1 MKTRQKMIAAGL
13 VILLTLPPA
22 GCGKSPDFSFSEAAG
37 STEEIQPAPL
47 PETGTEDDGKK
58 EEEPRLICVYICG
71 AVVSPGVY
79 TLPEDARVFSLIE
92 AAGGL
97 TQEADERF
105 INQAAVLTDGQQ
117 ITVLTKEETAGRY
130 DLPPAGSAEADS
142 RIDINTADEKT
153 LMTLPGIGEA
163 RAAAI
168 IAYRQEHGPF
178 ERPEDIQN
186 ISGIKGAVY
195 EKIADRI
202 RTGP

>member
-1 MKTRQKMIAAGL
+1 MKERFLAAA
-13 VILLTLPPA
+13 VILAMTIAA
-22 GCGKSPDFSFSEAAG
+22 GCGKEAEFSFSAAEDPG
-37 STEEIQPAPL
+37 EDTTLSPV
-47 PETGTEDDGKK
+47 TEDGEEESESFK
-58 EEEPRLICVYICG
+58 EEAEPQTIFVYICG

-79 TLPEDARVFSLIE
+79 ELPVKARVIDLIK

-97 TQEADERF
+97 TKEADERY
-105 INQAAVLTDGQQ
+105 INQAAPLEDGQQ
-117 ITVLTKEETAGRY
+117 ITVPTKDETAGR
-130 DLPPAGSAEADS
+130 DAPENASSAETDS
-142 RIDINTADEKT
+142 RIDINAADEKT

-168 IAYRQEHGPF
+168 VAYRQEHGPF
-178 ERPEDIQN
+178 KRPEDIQN